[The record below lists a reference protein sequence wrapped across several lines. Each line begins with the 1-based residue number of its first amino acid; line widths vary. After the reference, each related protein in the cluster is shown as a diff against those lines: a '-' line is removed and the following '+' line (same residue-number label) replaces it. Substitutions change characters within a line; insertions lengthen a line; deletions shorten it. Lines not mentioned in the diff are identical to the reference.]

1 MNSDHKDQQSWE
13 EKLKTLKTKGD
24 QKKEGT
30 NAVRGHIIGNQ
41 NPQQERKIRQDK
53 IRRGDENEEG

>member
-1 MNSDHKDQQSWE
+1 MITKTNNHGE
-13 EKLKTLKTKGD
+13 GKLKTLKTKGD